1 MSPGRVMKRVPSI
14 VVQSELTT
22 ELGRL
27 QELNRL
33 IQADVEERERVEEAV
48 KTNEALLRLFIKH
61 TPAAIAMFDTE
72 MRYLQVSDRFL
83 TDYDLEGQD
92 IIGKSHYDI
101 FPHLPDRW

>member
-1 MSPGRVMKRVPSI
+1 MQSREAVMKKISSIPPPS
-14 VVQSELTT
+14 VLTT
-22 ELGRL
+22 EQTRL
-27 QELNRL
+27 MRF
-33 IQADVEERERVEEAV
+33 EEAV

-92 IIGKSHYDI
+92 LIGKSHYDV
-101 FPHLPDRW
+101 FPNNAPRFPLAPGSPGLD